1 MESLFQLRFGREDS
15 DLVQSIKEHG
25 IISPLLVVK
34 RSDKSTIVDGSYR
47 FKLAQELNLKH
58 LPLLPLNASL
68 PDATLFRLAV
78 EANAWSR
85 GFNLI
90 EKSLVANE
98 GCKYFSPADCMKFFQ
113 KMLAINHRNQL
124 KDLLKLA
131 QLPLNIKQLLV
142 EKNFPLAVAT
152 KFFHFENLVLESLHK
167 MLAKYA
173 PSQSDWSQLLDTLF
187 ELEKIC
193 EKPAPILLEE
203 CVVTAEKRSQG
214 LEHIKLAL
222 KLKRY
227 PRYEGKKSAFD
238 RLIREL
244 KLPTGVQL
252 MASPYFENGS
262 LELKA
267 RLHNAKDK
275 DLLLKSLGAG
285 DWEKLFAALD

>member
-1 MESLFQLRFGREDS
+1 MR
-15 DLVQSIKEHG
+15 EHG
-25 IISPLLVVK
+25 IINPLLIIK
-34 RSDKSTIVDGSYR
+34 RGANDRIVDGACR
-47 FKLAQELNLKH
+47 FKLARELHLKH
-58 LPLLPLNASL
+58 LPLLPLHASL
-68 PDATLFRLAV
+68 PDAMLFRLAV

-90 EKSLVANE
+90 EKSLVASW
-98 GCKYFSPADCMKFFQ
+98 GCKYFSSADCMKFFQ
-113 KMLAINHRNQL
+113 KMLAISHRNQL
-124 KDLLKLA
+124 KDLLQLA

-142 EKNFPLAVAT
+142 KKNFPLAVAT
-152 KFFHFENLVLESLHK
+152 KFFHFENLALESLHK

-173 PSQSDWSQLLDTLF
+173 PSQSDWAQLLDTLL

-193 EKPAPILLEE
+193 KKPAPILLEE
-203 CVVTAEKRSQG
+203 CVVMAEKHNQG

-222 KLKRY
+222 NLKRY
-227 PRYEGKKSAFD
+227 PRYEEKKSAFD

-244 KLPTGVQL
+244 KLPSVVQVV
-252 MASPYFENGS
+252 ASPYFEDGS

-275 DLLLKSLGAG
+275 DALLKSLGAG

>member
-1 MESLFQLRFGREDS
+1 MESLFQFRFGREDA
-15 DLVQSIKEHG
+15 DLVRSIEEHG
-25 IISPLLVVK
+25 VISPLLVVK
-34 RSDKSTIVDGSYR
+34 RSGKSIIVDGSCR
-47 FKLAQELNLKH
+47 FKIAAELQRQP
-58 LPLLPLNASL
+58 LPLVELDATLV
-68 PDATLFRLAV
+68 DATLFRLAV

-98 GCKYFSPADCMKFFQ
+98 GCKYFSPADCMKYFQ

-167 MLAKYA
+167 MLVKYA
-173 PSQSDWSQLLDTLF
+173 PSQSDWAQLLDTLF

-193 EKPAPILLEE
+193 KKPAPILLEE
-203 CVVTAEKRSQG
+203 CVVMAAKRSQG
-214 LEHIKLAL
+214 LEHIKLSL

-227 PRYEGKKSAFD
+227 PRYEEKKSAFD
-238 RLIREL
+238 RLIHEL
-244 KLPTGVQL
+244 KLPTAVQVT
-252 MASPYFENGS
+252 ASPYFEDGS

-275 DLLLKSLGAG
+275 EALLKSLGAG

>member
-1 MESLFQLRFGREDS
+1 MESLFQFRFGREDE

-25 IISPLLVVK
+25 VINPLLVVK
-34 RSDKSTIVDGSYR
+34 RGSKLHVVDGSCR
-47 FKLAQELNLKH
+47 FKIAAELQLQPP
-58 LPLLPLNASL
+58 PLVELDSTLV
-68 PDATLFRLAV
+68 DATLFRLAV

-85 GFNLI
+85 GFNLV
-90 EKSLVANE
+90 EKSLIAKE
-98 GCKYFSPADCMKFFQ
+98 GCKYFSPADFMKFFQ
-113 KMLAINHRNQL
+113 KMLAINHPNQL

-142 EKNFPLAVAT
+142 KKNFPLAVAT

-167 MLAKYA
+167 MLVKYA
-173 PSQSDWSQLLDTLF
+173 PSQSDWAQLLDTLF

-193 EKPAPILLEE
+193 KKPASILLEE
-203 CVVTAEKRSQG
+203 CVDTAEKRSQG

-227 PRYEGKKSAFD
+227 PRYEEKKSAFD
-238 RLIREL
+238 RLIHEL

-252 MASPYFENGS
+252 MASPYFEDGK

-285 DWEKLFAALD
+285 DWEKLFAAID